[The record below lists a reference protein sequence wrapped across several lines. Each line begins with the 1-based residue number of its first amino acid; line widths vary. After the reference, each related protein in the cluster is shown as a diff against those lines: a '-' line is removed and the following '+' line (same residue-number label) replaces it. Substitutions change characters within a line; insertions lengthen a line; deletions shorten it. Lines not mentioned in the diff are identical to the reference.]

1 MYMSDEKKSLERNAV
16 GAFLQSNRKLK
27 GYTIDDGERPDFVL
41 TRNGHKIG
49 IEHFRAD
56 TILNEHTDSES
67 MKFDGQRKKM
77 YEKHH
82 AKLLN
87 DEFDAD
93 ASAKDIETSINKSL
107 DAASKFDYGTFVDNL
122 KDVFNQH
129 ADKVSE
135 YKQKCDEVWFL
146 IDIGIENNYFT
157 SVLGNGGLIKMNTL
171 PVTDDML
178 RIFEKHKEISR
189 VIVCS
194 RCIGRYKIVYDSGA
208 KPYSYHIQSFTYT
221 EALIPVQRQVKLNV
235 EKSRKE
241 VKCDE

>member
-1 MYMSDEKKSLERNAV
+1 MDVSNEKKSLERNALD
-16 GAFLQSNRKLK
+16 AFLQSNRKLK

-41 TRNGHKIG
+41 TKNGHKIG

-107 DAASKFDYGTFVDNL
+107 DAASKFDYKVFINNL
-122 KDVFNQH
+122 KDVFEQH
-129 ADKVSE
+129 ANKVSE
-135 YKQKCDEVWFL
+135 YKKKCDEVWFL
-146 IDIGIENNYFT
+146 IDIGIENDHFT
-157 SVLGNGGLIKMNTL
+157 AEFDNGGLTKMNVL
-171 PVTDDML
+171 PVTGDMFNIFDKRMEKLYKEVVENKSCDCLFSML
-178 RIFEKHKEISR
+178 R
-189 VIVCS
+189 
-194 RCIGRYKIVYDSGA
+194 KI
-208 KPYSYHIQSFTYT
+208 
-221 EALIPVQRQVKLNV
+221 
-235 EKSRKE
+235 
-241 VKCDE
+241 

>member
-1 MYMSDEKKSLERNAV
+1 MCVSDEKKFLERNALD
-16 GAFLQSNRKLK
+16 AFLQRNRKLK
-27 GYTIDDGERPDFVL
+27 GYTVDDGERPDFVL
-41 TRNGHKIG
+41 TKNGHKIG

-107 DAASKFDYGTFVDNL
+107 DAASKFDYKAFINNL
-122 KDVFNQH
+122 KDVFEQH
-129 ADKVSE
+129 AGKVSE
-135 YKQKCDEVWFL
+135 YKKKCDEVCFL
-146 IDIGIENNYFT
+146 IDIGIENDHFT
-157 SVLGNGGLIKMNTL
+157 VKMDNGGATKMNVL
-171 PVTDDML
+171 PITGDM
-178 RIFEKHKEISR
+178 FYVFDKHKDISR

-194 RCIGRYKIVYDSGA
+194 RCLGKYKIVYDSGNG
-208 KPYSYHIQSFTYT
+208 KYSYRIRSFTYT
-221 EALIPVQRQVKLNV
+221 EALIPVSRQIKLDVKDTG
-235 EKSRKE
+235 KE
-241 VKCDE
+241 AES

>member
-1 MYMSDEKKSLERNAV
+1 MSGEKKSLERNALD
-16 GAFLQSNRKLK
+16 AFLQHNRKMMK
-27 GYTIDDGERPDFVL
+27 KYTIYEEERPDFVL
-41 TRNGHKIG
+41 TKDDYRIG
-49 IEHFRAD
+49 IEHFRTD

-67 MKFDGQRKKM
+67 MKYDGQRKAIFK
-77 YEKHH
+77 KHNNT
-82 AKLLN
+82 LLN

-93 ASAKDIETSINKSL
+93 DAASDLETSINKSL
-107 DAASKFDYGTFVDNL
+107 DAVSKFDYGTFVDNL

-178 RIFEKHKEISR
+178 SIFEKRKEISR

-208 KPYSYHIQSFTYT
+208 KPYGYRIQSFTYT

>member
-1 MYMSDEKKSLERNAV
+1 MYVSDEKKSLERNALD
-16 GAFLQSNRKLK
+16 AFLQSNRKLK

>member
-1 MYMSDEKKSLERNAV
+1 MYVSDEKKSLERNALD
-16 GAFLQSNRKLK
+16 AFLQSNRKLK
-27 GYTIDDGERPDFVL
+27 EYTIDDGERPDFVL
-41 TRNGHKIG
+41 TKNGHKIG

-56 TILNEHTDSES
+56 TILNKHTDSES
-67 MKFDGQRKKM
+67 MKFDGRRKKI

-93 ASAKDIETSINKSL
+93 ASAKDIETYINKSL

>member
-1 MYMSDEKKSLERNAV
+1 MYVSGEKKSLERNALD
-16 GAFLQSNRKLK
+16 AFLQSNRKLK

-41 TRNGHKIG
+41 TKNGHKIG

-107 DAASKFDYGTFVDNL
+107 DAASKFDYKAFINNL
-122 KDVFNQH
+122 KYVFEQH
-129 ADKVSE
+129 AGKVPE
-135 YKQKCDEVWFL
+135 YKNKCDEVWFL
-146 IDIGIENNYFT
+146 IDIGIENNHFIGF
-157 SVLGNGGLIKMNTL
+157 LDNGGLTTINVL
-171 PVTDDML
+171 PITCDML
-178 RIFEKHKEISR
+178 KIFEKYKDISR

-194 RCIGRYKIVYDSGA
+194 RYLEKYQVIYDSSSE
-208 KPYSYHIQSFTYT
+208 KSKSSYKFCSFTYT
-221 EALIPVQRQVKLNV
+221 EAMNCVNRKIKLNV
-235 EKSRKE
+235 LERKG
-241 VKCDE
+241 DHND

>member
-1 MYMSDEKKSLERNAV
+1 MSDEKKSLERNALD
-16 GAFLQSNRKLK
+16 AFLQHNRKMEK
-27 GYTIDDGERPDFVL
+27 KYTIDEEERPDFVL
-41 TRNGHKIG
+41 TKDDYRIG

-67 MKFDGQRKKM
+67 MKYDGQRKAIFR
-77 YEKHH
+77 KHN
-82 AKLLN
+82 KTLLN
-87 DEFDAD
+87 DEFNADDA
-93 ASAKDIETSINKSL
+93 ASDLETSINKSL
-107 DAASKFDYGTFVDNL
+107 DAVSKFDYGMFVDNL

-146 IDIGIENNYFT
+146 IDIGIEDNHFT

-178 RIFEKHKEISR
+178 YIFEKHKEISR

-194 RCIGRYKIVYDSGA
+194 RYIGKYKIVYDSGA
-208 KPYSYHIQSFTYT
+208 KPYGYHIRFFTYMD
-221 EALIPVQRQVKLNV
+221 ALSPVQRQVKLNV

>member
-1 MYMSDEKKSLERNAV
+1 MYVSDEKKSLERNALDV
-16 GAFLQSNRKLK
+16 FLQSNRKLK

-93 ASAKDIETSINKSL
+93 ASAKDIEISINKSL
-107 DAASKFDYGTFVDNL
+107 DAASKFDYKAFINNL
-122 KDVFNQH
+122 KDVFEQH
-129 ADKVSE
+129 ANKVTK
-135 YKQKCDEVWFL
+135 YKKKCDEVWFL
-146 IDIGIENNYFT
+146 IDIGIEDDHFM
-157 SVLGNGGLIKMNTL
+157 VKFDNGGETKMNVL
-171 PVTDDML
+171 PVTGDMFN
-178 RIFEKHKEISR
+178 IFDKHKEISR
-189 VIVCS
+189 VIICS
-194 RCIGRYKIVYDSGA
+194 RCLGRYKIVYDSGSG
-208 KPYSYHIQSFTYT
+208 KYSYKIRSFTYI
-221 EALIPVQRQVKLNV
+221 EALIPVSKQVKLYV
-235 EKSRKE
+235 KDTGKE
-241 VKCDE
+241 VES